1 MRAITFDGN
10 IVSEAKDIA
19 DASTTSEN
27 TIKIA
32 LSAPTVRAER
42 LAVQLMCAS
51 AGGIPYIPFQGN
63 ELSHAPLP
71 SILI

>member
-27 TIKIA
+27 TITIQLQLFR
-32 LSAPTVRAER
+32 LSSKHKAQTRCPRGHKHEEK
-42 LAVQLMCAS
+42 AV
-51 AGGIPYIPFQGN
+51 IPPCFY
-63 ELSHAPLP
+63 
-71 SILI
+71 